1 MRMIGDVLARRLQG
15 VIREIVCNAPS
26 SMALLDESARHV
38 AASPEYCARLMIDR
52 DAILGKTHE
61 EIVSALPEGW
71 LEARNRALAG
81 TPSSCEGDWPLS
93 EVLGKLHTAW
103 VFQPWKRSS
112 AGTSGVIVFV
122 DADAVPA
129 QTSQMHWDSLA
140 IFDRAPVV
148 VLLASVGGK
157 IVFLNALGR
166 RLAGIATLQEACEH
180 TLSELE
186 YSDTGIRHL
195 SSPAREAWT
204 GELEL
209 RNTATGEHLPVL
221 MSTFAIGARHASFS
235 NFACIGVPAPLHGSG
250 RGSSFGLRER
260 YAEAERILAAG
271 NIVDTIARELKDNL
285 SIINAYSSVLMSE
298 FRLDRPIHSK
308 IEAIREAAERSQKLS
323 GQLLMLRTIW
333 RGVSSDESDEALC
346 Q

>member
-1 MRMIGDVLARRLQG
+1 
-15 VIREIVCNAPS
+15 
-26 SMALLDESARHV
+26 
-38 AASPEYCARLMIDR
+38 
-52 DAILGKTHE
+52 
-61 EIVSALPEGW
+61 
-71 LEARNRALAG
+71 
-81 TPSSCEGDWPLS
+81 
-93 EVLGKLHTAW
+93 
-103 VFQPWKRSS
+103 
-112 AGTSGVIVFV
+112 
-122 DADAVPA
+122 
-129 QTSQMHWDSLA
+129 
-140 IFDRAPVV
+140 
-148 VLLASVGGK
+148 
-157 IVFLNALGR
+157 
-166 RLAGIATLQEACEH
+166 
-180 TLSELE
+180 
-186 YSDTGIRHL
+186 
-195 SSPAREAWT
+195 
-204 GELEL
+204 LEL